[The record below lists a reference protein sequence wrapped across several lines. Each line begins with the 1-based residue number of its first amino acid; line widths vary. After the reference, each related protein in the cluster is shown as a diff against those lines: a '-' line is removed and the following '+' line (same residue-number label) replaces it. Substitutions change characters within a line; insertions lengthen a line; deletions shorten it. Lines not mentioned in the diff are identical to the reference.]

1 MKSTT
6 YARNCRRPVASA
18 WRRSKPEV
26 DVLGCLRLM
35 VFNRLCDPGSKLG
48 VLRWL
53 DTVALPVGVGKSLP
67 QHQHLLRCMDVLD
80 EYSPPPKT
88 SPNPLCGLRLDTRFQ
103 SNQPLACR
111 KC

>member
-1 MKSTT
+1 LGFDGL
-6 YARNCRRPVASA
+6 ASA
-18 WRRSKPEV
+18 WRRSKTEL

-53 DTVALPVGVGKSLP
+53 DTVALPVGCVKSLP

-80 EYSPPPKT
+80 EYSESLGLKFDT
-88 SPNPLCGLRLDTRFQ
+88 SEHFSCNWRSPAQ
-103 SNQPLACR
+103 
-111 KC
+111 